1 MVASFTDPGWRQDS
15 CQWLQ
20 SSVSGSSLVGKK
32 SFSLPTVE
40 SLLTRFLWAELGHVQ
55 VSEPVNSQG
64 KECADW
70 PGGAHAQ
77 TLEPALLHSRG
88 IGALGRGLFKGDL
101 RSHSQQTG
109 RSELGA
115 AATKADLRGPAPGPV
130 CLELSGVNEST
141 GALIKRQMDSAGRSR
156 VRYRFVPH

>member
-1 MVASFTDPGWRQDS
+1 MVASFTDPRWRQDS

-115 AATKADLRGPAPGPV
+115 AATKADLRGRAPGPV
-130 CLELSGVNEST
+130 CLKLSGVNEST
-141 GALIKRQMDSAGRSR
+141 GALIKRQTDSGGRRR
-156 VRYRFVPH
+156 VRCRFVPH

>member
-1 MVASFTDPGWRQDS
+1 MTYVTTEEVKYPALGRTWSRSLCEATCMMASFTDPRWRQDS

-70 PGGAHAQ
+70 PGRAHAQ

-88 IGALGRGLFKGDL
+88 IGALGRGFSKEICGLIPNRQGAVNL
-101 RSHSQQTG
+101 EQQQPRQT
-109 RSELGA
+109 SEAEPL
-115 AATKADLRGPAPGPV
+115 
-130 CLELSGVNEST
+130 
-141 GALIKRQMDSAGRSR
+141 
-156 VRYRFVPH
+156 VPCVSSCQV